1 MAVSSLSTV
10 DVVWVLT
17 SAALVFMMQA
27 GFCCL
32 ESGYVRSKNS
42 VNVAAKN
49 FADFCISAG
58 IFWAVGFGLMFGA
71 SDNGVIGA
79 SGFLFSE
86 SRDSSHIAFFVFQ
99 LMFCGAATTIVSG
112 AVAERTT
119 YVGYLMIAVVISL
132 IIYPVFGHWAWGG
145 ADGGAPGWLAAIGF
159 VDFAGSTVVHSIAG
173 WVGLAAVLI
182 IGPRDGRFD
191 GTGGNFRSHSL
202 PLSALG
208 VFTIWVGWIGFNGG
222 STLAANDAV
231 PLIVFNTLIAG
242 AFGGLA
248 SIVLAPVMFGRSDV
262 PSMLNGALA
271 GLVAITAP
279 AHAVGPEGA
288 VVIGLIGGMLC
299 MAAASVLERL
309 RIDDV
314 LSAFPVHAVA
324 GIWGTLSVALFGRPE
339 ILATGLGRFDQFL
352 VQGLGALAAAVWAF
366 GLGFV
371 LLKLIN
377 RIYPLRVPLNAERIG
392 LNISEHDQSTEQ
404 LDLLQAMEF
413 QRVTG
418 DYSRPIPVEPNS
430 ETGDIAAQYNRVLH
444 NLYNAKLDA
453 EMANNAKSDFLA
465 SMSHELRTPLNAIM
479 GFSEVITNQYFG
491 PVGSTKY
498 QDYANDIMS
507 SGKHLLS
514 LVNDIL
520 DLSKIESGRN
530 TLIKKEIC
538 PREAFDETLKIAKNA
553 IDCSQIYFETR
564 VADSVPPL
572 YVDERAIK
580 QVLLN
585 LLFNAVKFTP
595 GGGHVTLKATYA
607 NDLHVIEVVDTGDGI
622 APENLKKITE
632 PFAQLQANPHIA
644 KMGTGLGLA
653 IAKALV
659 EAHGGELRIASEVGK
674 GTSVRVVLPR
684 QQNAAAE

>member
-1 MAVSSLSTV
+1 
-10 DVVWVLT
+10 
-17 SAALVFMMQA
+17 MMQA

-58 IFWAVGFGLMFGA
+58 IFWVVGFGLMFGA
-71 SDNGVIGA
+71 SANGIIGA
-79 SGFLFSE
+79 SDFVFSV
-86 SRDSSHIAFFVFQ
+86 SDDPGHIVFFVFQ
-99 LMFCGAATTIVSG
+99 LMFCGTSTTIVSG
-112 AVAERTT
+112 AVAERTR
-119 YVGYLMIAVVISL
+119 YVGYLMIAIVISL

-145 ADGGAPGWLAAIGF
+145 VNGGAPGWLSGMGF

-173 WVGLAAVLI
+173 WVGLAAVII
-182 IGPRDGRFD
+182 IGPREGRFD

-248 SIVLAPVMFGRSDV
+248 AIVAAPFIFGRSDV
-262 PSMLNGALA
+262 PCMLNGALA

-279 AHAVGPEGA
+279 AHAVVPWSA
-288 VVIGLIGGMLC
+288 VAIGLIGGLLC
-299 MAAASVLERL
+299 MLGMWVLERL
-309 RIDDV
+309 KIDDV

-324 GIWGTLSVALFGRPE
+324 GIWGTLSVAIFGR
-339 ILATGLGRFDQFL
+339 LDVLGTGLSRFDQFL
-352 VQGLGALAAAVWAF
+352 VQGAGVVTAMFWAF
-366 GLGFV
+366 GIGFV
-371 LLKLIN
+371 LLKI
-377 RIYPLRVPLNAERIG
+377 IDKFYTLRVPYEAERIG

-413 QRVTG
+413 QRLSG

-430 ETGDIAAQYNRVLH
+430 ETGDIAAQYNRVLQ

-491 PVGSTKY
+491 PVGSPKY
-498 QDYANDIMS
+498 KDYANDIMT
-507 SGKHLLS
+507 SGQHLLS

-520 DLSKIESGRN
+520 DLSKIESGQNR
-530 TLIKKEIC
+530 LDRREIK
-538 PREAFDETLKIAKNA
+538 PREIFDECLKIAKNA

-564 VADSVPPL
+564 VQDRMPPL
-572 YVDERAIK
+572 FADERAIK

-585 LLFNAVKFTP
+585 LVFNAVKFTP
-595 GGGHVTLKATYA
+595 GGGHVSLKATFS
-607 NDLHVIEVVDTGDGI
+607 NGNHILEVMDSGDGI
-622 APENLKKITE
+622 AAEDLKKITE
-632 PFAQLQANPHIA
+632 PFAQLQVNPHLA

-653 IAKALV
+653 IAKALI
-659 EAHGGELRIASEVGK
+659 EAHGGELVISSMRGK
-674 GTSVRVVLPR
+674 GTTVRVFIPQDR
-684 QQNAAAE
+684 SAHSENA

>member
-1 MAVSSLSTV
+1 MNFFTTV
-10 DVVWVLT
+10 DIVWVLT

-58 IFWAVGFGLMFGA
+58 IFWAVGFGIMFGV
-71 SDNGVIGA
+71 SNGGIIGV
-79 SGFLFSE
+79 SSYLFSV
-86 SRDSSHIAFFVFQ
+86 SDDPGQIAFFVFQ

-132 IIYPVFGHWAWGG
+132 VIYPVFGHWAWGG
-145 ADGGAPGWLAAIGF
+145 ATGGDPGWLATMGF
-159 VDFAGSTVVHSIAG
+159 IDFAGSTVVHSIAG

-191 GTGGNFRSHSL
+191 GTGGSFRSHSL

-248 SIVLAPVMFGRSDV
+248 SIVIAPVVFGRSDV

-271 GLVAITAP
+271 GLVAITAS
-279 AHAVGPEGA
+279 AHAVEPVSA
-288 VVIGLIGGMLC
+288 VFIGLIGGCLC
-299 MAAASVLERL
+299 MAATFVLERR

-324 GIWGTLSVALFGRPE
+324 GVWGTLAVALFGRLE
-339 ILATGLGRFDQFL
+339 ILGTGLGRFDQFL
-352 VQGLGALAAAVWAF
+352 VQGTGALTAMIWAF
-366 GLGFV
+366 GIGFV
-371 LLKLIN
+371 LLKVIN
-377 RIYPLRVPLNAERIG
+377 RIQPLRVRLEAERVG

-404 LDLLQAMEF
+404 LDLLRAMEF

-430 ETGDIAAQYNRVLH
+430 DTGDIAAQYNRVLQ
-444 NLYNAKLDA
+444 NLYNAKNDA
-453 EMANNAKSDFLA
+453 DTANNAKSDFLA

-479 GFSEVITNQYFG
+479 GFSEVISNQYFG
-491 PVGSTKY
+491 PVGSEKY
-498 QDYANDIMS
+498 KDYADDIMS

-520 DLSKIESGRN
+520 DLSKIEAGRS
-530 TLIKKEIC
+530 TLVKKEIC
-538 PREAFDETLKIAKNA
+538 PKETFDEALKMAKNA

-564 VADSVPPL
+564 VADSVPSL

-585 LLFNAVKFTP
+585 ILFNAVKFTP
-595 GGGHVTLKATYA
+595 GGGHVTLKATCA
-607 NDLHVIEVVDTGDGI
+607 DNIHILEVADTGHGI
-622 APENLKKITE
+622 EPENLRKITE

-659 EAHGGELRIASEVGK
+659 EAHGGELRIASVVGE
-674 GTSVRVVLPR
+674 GTTVRVVLPR
-684 QQNAAAE
+684 EHGAAA